1 MRTEL
6 IGVKLPLHSAMLVR
20 RGAADIG
27 LAKSSYAAN
36 LIMRGLES
44 ESAEKLPSMTSN
56 LILAIEQFQ
65 KCSAQLEQVIGSL
78 NAHLGWANDVELRA
92 FMIETLLILRYLV
105 KSDLKF
111 GGEIGRKLQKAV
123 GDVRVEGT

>member
-27 LAKSSYAAN
+27 LTKSSYAAN
-36 LIMRGLES
+36 LIMRGLEVG
-44 ESAEKLPSMTSN
+44 SAEKLPSLMTH
-56 LILAIEQFQ
+56 LVLAIEQLQ
-65 KCSAQLEQVIGSL
+65 KCGERLEQLMVSMNGKPGSGGD
-78 NAHLGWANDVELRA
+78 AESRA
-92 FMIETLLILRYLV
+92 FMIEVLLILRYLV
-105 KSDLKF
+105 KSDLKL

-123 GDVRVEGT
+123 GETRVAGL

>member
-27 LAKSSYAAN
+27 LTKSSYAAN
-36 LIMRGLES
+36 LIMRGLGN
-44 ESAEKLPSMTSN
+44 ESADRVPALLGKLEELLARIETHLNSN
-56 LILAIEQFQ
+56 SGNSKQAY
-65 KCSAQLEQVIGSL
+65 
-78 NAHLGWANDVELRA
+78 NDIVHPQNQA
-92 FMIETLLILRYLV
+92 FMIEVLLLLRYLV
-105 KSDLKF
+105 RDDLKVK
-111 GGEIGRKLQKAV
+111 GEIGRKIQKAV

>member
-27 LAKSSYAAN
+27 LTKSSYAAN
-36 LIMRGLES
+36 LIMRGLEN
-44 ESAEKLPSMTSN
+44 ESADRLPTLLGKLDDMLARIETHLRSN
-56 LILAIEQFQ
+56 T
-65 KCSAQLEQVIGSL
+65 G
-78 NAHLGWANDVELRA
+78 NAKQTPNDVVELRNQA
-92 FMIETLLILRYLV
+92 FMIEVLLLLRYLV
-105 KSDLKF
+105 RDDLKVK
-111 GGEIGRKLQKAV
+111 GEIGRKIQKAV

>member
-27 LAKSSYAAN
+27 LTKSSYAAN
-36 LIMRGLES
+36 LIMRGLGN
-44 ESAEKLPSMTSN
+44 ESADRVPALLGKLEDMLARIETHLSSN
-56 LILAIEQFQ
+56 SGNSKHASNDIV
-65 KCSAQLEQVIGSL
+65 QLQ
-78 NAHLGWANDVELRA
+78 NQA
-92 FMIETLLILRYLV
+92 FMIEVLLLLRYLV
-105 KSDLKF
+105 RDDLKVK
-111 GGEIGRKLQKAV
+111 GEIGRKIQKAV

>member
-27 LAKSSYAAN
+27 LTKSSYAAN
-36 LIMRGLES
+36 LIMRGLGN
-44 ESAEKLPSMTSN
+44 ESADRVPALLGKLEELLARIETHLNSN
-56 LILAIEQFQ
+56 SGNSKPA
-65 KCSAQLEQVIGSL
+65 S
-78 NAHLGWANDVELRA
+78 NDVVQLQNQA
-92 FMIETLLILRYLV
+92 FMIEVLLLLRYLV
-105 KSDLKF
+105 RDDLKVK
-111 GGEIGRKLQKAV
+111 GEIGRKIQKAV

>member
-27 LAKSSYAAN
+27 LTKSSYAAN
-36 LIMRGLES
+36 LIMRGLEN
-44 ESAEKLPSMTSN
+44 ESADRLPTLLGKLDDMLARIEARLTSN
-56 LILAIEQFQ
+56 AG
-65 KCSAQLEQVIGSL
+65 SAKQ
-78 NAHLGWANDVELRA
+78 APNDVVELRNQA
-92 FMIETLLILRYLV
+92 FMIEVLLLLRYLV
-105 KSDLKF
+105 RDDLKVK
-111 GGEIGRKLQKAV
+111 GEIGRKIQKAV

>member
-27 LAKSSYAAN
+27 LTKSSYAAN
-36 LIMRGLES
+36 LIMRGLET
-44 ESAEKLPSMTSN
+44 ESTDRLPTLLGKLDDMLARIETHLRSN
-56 LILAIEQFQ
+56 T
-65 KCSAQLEQVIGSL
+65 G
-78 NAHLGWANDVELRA
+78 NAKQTPNDVVELRNQA
-92 FMIETLLILRYLV
+92 FMIEVLLLLRYLV
-105 KSDLKF
+105 RDDLKVK
-111 GGEIGRKLQKAV
+111 GEIGRKIQKAV

>member
-27 LAKSSYAAN
+27 LTKSSYAAN
-36 LIMRGLES
+36 LIMRGLGN
-44 ESAEKLPSMTSN
+44 ESADRVPALLGKLEELLARIETHLNSN
-56 LILAIEQFQ
+56 SGNSKPA
-65 KCSAQLEQVIGSL
+65 S
-78 NAHLGWANDVELRA
+78 NDVVQLQNQA
-92 FMIETLLILRYLV
+92 FMIEVLLLLRYLV
-105 KSDLKF
+105 RDDLKVK
-111 GGEIGRKLQKAV
+111 GEIGRKIEKAV